1 MTAEE
6 MSLYG
11 RVYGILAGIRELSAI
26 EINSVPFMPL
36 SSLKKAIE
44 RRASKMTPE
53 DHERIAALL
62 ARVSASATE
71 PVKEEDTGP
80 FWLAF
85 HRQLGSGRPP
95 KYAEPMTTRA
105 IRVPDGLWRKASE
118 KAATEGN
125 TVSEVIREALTRY
138 IKS

>member
-6 MSLYG
+6 LSLYG
-11 RVYGILAGIRELSAI
+11 RVYGVLASIKPLSTA
-26 EINSVPFMPL
+26 EINTVSFRPV

-53 DHERIAALL
+53 DHDKITALL
-62 ARVSASATE
+62 AGVSKTATE

-85 HRQLGSGRPP
+85 HKQIGAGRPP
-95 KYAEPMTTRA
+95 KYGEPMTTRA
-105 IRVPDGLWRKASE
+105 VRVPDRLWSQASE
-118 KAATEGN
+118 KAAANNETLSG
-125 TVSEVIREALTRY
+125 VIRDALEAY
-138 IKS
+138 IK

>member
-11 RVYGILAGIRELSAI
+11 RVYGILASVKDLSTV
-26 EINSVPFMPL
+26 EINTVSFRPM

-53 DHERIAALL
+53 DHDKIADLL
-62 ARVSASATE
+62 AGVSTTAPE

-80 FWLAF
+80 FWIAF
-85 HRQLGSGRPP
+85 HKQVGAGRPP
-95 KYAEPMTTRA
+95 KYGEPMTTRT
-105 IRVPDGLWRKASE
+105 IRVPDRLWRQAAARAEANGKTLSE
-118 KAATEGN
+118 I
-125 TVSEVIREALTRY
+125 IRSALEDY
-138 IKS
+138 IK

>member
-6 MSLYG
+6 LSLYG
-11 RVYGILAGIRELSAI
+11 RVYGILAGIRELSTV
-26 EINSVPFMPL
+26 EINTASFRPV

-62 ARVSASATE
+62 AGVSETATE

-80 FWLAF
+80 FWIAF
-85 HRQLGSGRPP
+85 YKQVGAGRPP
-95 KYAEPMTTRA
+95 KYGEPMTTRT
-105 IRVPDGLWRKASE
+105 IRVPDRLWKQASE
-118 KAATEGN
+118 KAAENNN
-125 TVSEVIREALTRY
+125 TVSDVIRDALEAY
-138 IKS
+138 IK

>member
-11 RVYGILAGIRELSAI
+11 RVYGILASVKDLSTV
-26 EINSVPFMPL
+26 EINTVSFRPL

-53 DHERIAALL
+53 DHDKIADLL
-62 ARVSASATE
+62 AGVSTTAPE

-80 FWLAF
+80 FWIAF
-85 HRQLGSGRPP
+85 HKQVGAGRPP
-95 KYAEPMTTRA
+95 KYGEPMTTRT
-105 IRVPDGLWRKASE
+105 IRVPDKLWKQVAE
-118 KAATEGN
+118 KAAEN
-125 TVSEVIREALTRY
+125 NKTVSDVIRDALETY
-138 IKS
+138 IK